1 MKYARRPA
9 ICFGLL
15 YPAKLMIPRRARFAA
30 GLRSTS
36 LVSHDFCSG
45 FSGSGVGVG
54 VGGGAEVRGGGLG
67 TGFLA
72 AAVDASL
79 KYAAS
84 IALRFKRRVE
94 AKAEDMFVF
103 KKLAEGR

>member
-1 MKYARRPA
+1 M
-9 ICFGLL
+9 
-15 YPAKLMIPRRARFAA
+15 
-30 GLRSTS
+30 
-36 LVSHDFCSG
+36 
-45 FSGSGVGVG
+45 
-54 VGGGAEVRGGGLG
+54 RGGGLG

-79 KYAAS
+79 KYAAG